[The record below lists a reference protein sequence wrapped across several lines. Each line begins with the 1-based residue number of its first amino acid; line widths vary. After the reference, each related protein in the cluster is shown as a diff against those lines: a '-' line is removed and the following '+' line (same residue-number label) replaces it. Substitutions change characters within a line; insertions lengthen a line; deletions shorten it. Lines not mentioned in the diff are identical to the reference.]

1 MGCALAAKSH
11 SCTKGKR
18 ILRLEGPALYAA
30 TMVSFGVVWVAFVV
44 DTVEV
49 KEALSPMVIKGVAVL
64 EG

>member
-1 MGCALAAKSH
+1 
-11 SCTKGKR
+11 
-18 ILRLEGPALYAA
+18 
-30 TMVSFGVVWVAFVV
+30 MVSFGVVWVAFVV